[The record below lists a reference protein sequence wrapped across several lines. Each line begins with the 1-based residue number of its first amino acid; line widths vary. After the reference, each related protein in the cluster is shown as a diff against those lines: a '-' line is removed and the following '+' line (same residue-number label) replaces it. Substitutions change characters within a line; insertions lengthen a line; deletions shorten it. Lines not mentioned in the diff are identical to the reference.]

1 MVLRVEDLDAPR
13 VVPGATDALRQDLE
27 WLGLD
32 WDEEHLQS
40 DTLTRIHAALERLL
54 EAGVA
59 YPCVCSRGDI
69 RRAQSAPHAEDQAPA
84 YPGTCRGRFANL
96 EAATKEAERRGAQA
110 PAVRFRV
117 PPGIVSFTDVVY
129 GAQHF
134 DLAKLTGD
142 FLIAR
147 HGGAPAYQLAVVV
160 DDHAQGVTQVVRGR
174 DLLESTAQQLLLY
187 AALGFEPPSFA
198 HLPLVLDEHGKRL
211 AKRSDAVSLQALRA
225 RGVTPERL
233 VGWAAESVGLSLEG
247 VAPAALT
254 ARELL
259 AHFAL
264 ERLSTDD
271 TRLTAQALMRGAVQP
286 PKPPIS

>member
-13 VVPGATDALRQDLE
+13 VVPLAEDALRRDLE

-32 WDEEHLQS
+32 WDEEHRQS
-40 DTLTRIHAALERLL
+40 DTLTRIHTALERLL

-59 YPCVCSRGDI
+59 YPCICSRGDI
-69 RRAQSAPHAEDQAPA
+69 RRAQSAPHAEDRAPA
-84 YPGTCRGRFANL
+84 YPGTCRGRFASL
-96 EAATKEAERRGAQA
+96 EAATREAGRA
-110 PAVRFRV
+110 AVRFAV
-117 PPGIVSFTDVVY
+117 PPGIIRFTDEVY
-129 GAQHF
+129 GAQRF

-160 DDHAQGVTQVVRGR
+160 DDHAQGITQVVRGR
-174 DLLESTAQQLLLY
+174 DLLESTAQQRLLY
-187 AALGFEPPSFA
+187 AALGFEPPRFA

-225 RGVTPERL
+225 RGVSPERL
-233 VGWAAESVGLSLEG
+233 VGWAAESVGLNLEG
-247 VAPAALT
+247 VAGAPAALS

-259 AHFAL
+259 AHFSL
-264 ERLSTDD
+264 ERLHTGD
-271 TRLTAQALMRGAVQP
+271 TRLTEQALVSGAVQP
-286 PKPPIS
+286 PKPS